1 MINLRCCLGVS
12 KVSSTS
18 KGHTV
23 ELYAKDYTLVMVAE
37 DTGQQEDWYW
47 AVKRLIEEEQRY
59 EDDTEERGEGEDEGG
74 ERLDDEDDGYCTLTS
89 GVFKEVVYVF
99 FIRWQQTQSS
109 IINPNLRLPNLIQIE
124 NISVCATLSFYIQP
138 PPPFALCFTFGSS
151 P

>member
-99 FIRWQQTQSS
+99 VIRWQQTQSS

-138 PPPFALCFTFGSS
+138 PPPFALCFRFGSS